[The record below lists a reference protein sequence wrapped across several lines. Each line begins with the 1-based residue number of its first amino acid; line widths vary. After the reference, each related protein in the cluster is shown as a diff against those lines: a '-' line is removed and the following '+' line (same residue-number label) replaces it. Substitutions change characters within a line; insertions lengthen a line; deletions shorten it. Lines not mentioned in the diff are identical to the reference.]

1 MASVESR
8 LTRLEEQ
15 MATVMAG
22 RPGRRPLPVTVSEEG
37 VCGVDPDSD
46 SASCPHASLYRRQ
59 KGCLGTACQA
69 KTDEYYANYRSQRRG
84 AKKNAAST

>member
-1 MASVESR
+1 MASVEAR

-15 MATVMAG
+15 VETLMAG

-59 KGCLGTACQA
+59 KGCLGTACQR
-69 KTDEYYANYRSQRRG
+69 KTDEYYAEYRQTRRG
-84 AKKNAAST
+84 TKKKSA